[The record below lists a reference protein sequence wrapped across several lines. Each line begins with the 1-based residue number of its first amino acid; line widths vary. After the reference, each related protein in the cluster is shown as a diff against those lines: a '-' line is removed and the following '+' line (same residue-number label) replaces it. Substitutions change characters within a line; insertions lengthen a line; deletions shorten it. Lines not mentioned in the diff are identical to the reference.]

1 MNEHRIRLAG
11 RLGVPARR
19 ICRTARNAS
28 PFPAAGTLRDRG
40 GCVSRGGSGGPRST
54 HCARCLLLELDQ
66 ASGIHSLL
74 LNGKAIA
81 ASSPSKSYY
90 LIPLP
95 DIEDRN
101 LLVLEVETGQTRG
114 DAFGKDLEWGNVA
127 LVIQPVE

>member
-1 MNEHRIRLAG
+1 MNEHRIRL
-11 RLGVPARR
+11 
-19 ICRTARNAS
+19 
-28 PFPAAGTLRDRG
+28 RG
-40 GCVSRGGSGGPRST
+40 GWECQPAGSVEPPETIALPCRWDAARPRRVRLSRRFGRPKIDPLRQ
-54 HCARCLLLELDQ
+54 CLLLELDQ

-101 LLVLEVETGQTRG
+101 VLVLEVETGQTRG